1 VKSSSARDPVFVDS
15 TGHRHRTIR
24 RAGAL
29 LAVPAVAYLVLL
41 GSSLLG
47 GPRMDT
53 PLIPLPES
61 ARRQPA
67 PRPQETN
74 PPIQAVDTP
83 KPEKTSASP
92 DPSTEP
98 GSTPTPTATPV
109 VSTPTIAPV
118 TTTASPTAGGKS
130 TTAPTAPPSTGHGR
144 PSAPPG
150 RTKTPPSKP

>member
-1 VKSSSARDPVFVDS
+1 MRSSSAREPVFVDS
-15 TGHRHRTIR
+15 TGNRHRTIR
-24 RAGAL
+24 RAGAV

-61 ARRQPA
+61 ARQQPA
-67 PRPQETN
+67 PRPRETN
-74 PPIQAVDTP
+74 PPVQAVDTP
-83 KPEKTSASP
+83 KPEKTSTSP

-98 GSTPTPTATPV
+98 SSTPTPSPV
-109 VSTPTIAPV
+109 VSTP
-118 TTTASPTAGGKS
+118 TTASPTAGSKP
-130 TTAPTAPPSTGHGR
+130 TKAPTATATPINPGHGK
-144 PSAPPG
+144 PTAPPG